1 MTVEQMKMGD
11 PKPLASLSSSL
22 LARKGQAAPAMRRQS
37 MMLSGINGIQ
47 PENDHAPLEDLGW
60 NDMGDT
66 HDEPVRQAT
75 GLSPMPQL
83 APSVTEQQSF
93 VPMAPVEPPAVVRQ
107 QVELEREL
115 TRPVVPAA
123 PVVEAAPVAEPAP
136 VVEAAPAAPA
146 PAFVEAPRV
155 EQARVEHAPKAPVQR
170 AAPGSRGKAAFT
182 LRLDADR
189 HLKLRLV
196 CAVSHRSAQQIVTQA
211 LDEFL
216 ANQPSANELAS
227 RGGSN

>member
-1 MTVEQMKMGD
+1 MSD

-37 MMLSGINGIQ
+37 MMLSAMNPGQ
-47 PENDHAPLEDLGW
+47 PEGEHAPLDDLGW

-66 HDEPVRQAT
+66 HEEPVRQAT

-83 APSVTEQQSF
+83 APVVTEPQPIMPSISIEQ
-93 VPMAPVEPPAVVRQ
+93 VEPPAVVRQ

-115 TRPVVPAA
+115 AKPVFEEPPVAVQSA
-123 PVVEAAPVAEPAP
+123 PVVAAPFAP
-136 VVEAAPAAPA
+136 STT
-146 PAFVEAPRV
+146 FVETAKA
-155 EQARVEHAPKAPVQR
+155 EQAPKAPIQR

-182 LRLDADR
+182 LRLDAER

-196 CAVSHRSAQQIVTQA
+196 CAVNHRSAQQIVTQA

-216 ANQPSANELAS
+216 ANQPSVNDLVAGRGAN
-227 RGGSN
+227 